1 MVAGELIAGEKSA
14 EEADRDL
21 EVLNVDVAVEREFA
35 LYQSARAIGFGI
47 KVHENQ
53 GVERIDRRHEKGLA
67 IPIVRRATERLKRV
81 VSPGVT
87 LVITPGVKAF
97 ALYTASKLG
106 GVHLIAG
113 MMAAGKK

>member
-1 MVAGELIAGEKSA
+1 MSRSNESSLFIK
-14 EEADRDL
+14 
-21 EVLNVDVAVEREFA
+21 
-35 LYQSARAIGFGI
+35 ARARSASGSR
-47 KVHENQ
+47 VHEYQ

-67 IPIVRRATERLKRV
+67 IPIVRRATERLKCV

-87 LVITPGVKAF
+87 LVIAPGVKAF
-97 ALYTASKLG
+97 ALYTASELG

>member
-21 EVLNVDVAVEREFA
+21 EVLNIDVAVERELA

-53 GVERIDRRHEKGLA
+53 GVERVDRRHEKGLT
-67 IPIVRRATERLKRV
+67 IPIVRRATERLERV
-81 VSPGVT
+81 VSPGAT
-87 LVITPGVKAF
+87 LVIVPSVKAF
-97 ALYTASKLG
+97 ALYAFGELG
-106 GVHLIAG
+106 GVHVIAG